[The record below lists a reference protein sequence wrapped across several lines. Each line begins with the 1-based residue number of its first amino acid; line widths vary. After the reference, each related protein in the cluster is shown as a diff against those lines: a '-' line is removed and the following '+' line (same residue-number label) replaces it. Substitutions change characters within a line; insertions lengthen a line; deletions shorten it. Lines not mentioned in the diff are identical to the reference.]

1 MLTFILGTNNFNMWR
16 LTFPPDIMPIFKVAQ
31 IMCIFLF
38 DAVGFASAAVAAA
51 ILLMEN
57 TFDGKCN
64 NPQKNAKGE
73 RVLFGNFQQLEKMF
87 FISNLIFHRQGENK
101 LSKFDQNKIWLYST
115 QFCVCQPRDKDKK
128 KQQQIER
135 KRDMYNETTKFGD
148 KWFKI

>member
-57 TFDGKCN
+57 ATTHKKTQKGK
-64 NPQKNAKGE
+64 E
-73 RVLFGNFQQLEKMF
+73 FSLL
-87 FISNLIFHRQGENK
+87 ISNN
-101 LSKFDQNKIWLYST
+101 
-115 QFCVCQPRDKDKK
+115 
-128 KQQQIER
+128 
-135 KRDMYNETTKFGD
+135 
-148 KWFKI
+148 

>member
-57 TFDGKCN
+57 TFATTHKKTQKGKEFSL
-64 NPQKNAKGE
+64 A
-73 RVLFGNFQQLEKMF
+73 
-87 FISNLIFHRQGENK
+87 ISNN
-101 LSKFDQNKIWLYST
+101 
-115 QFCVCQPRDKDKK
+115 
-128 KQQQIER
+128 
-135 KRDMYNETTKFGD
+135 
-148 KWFKI
+148 